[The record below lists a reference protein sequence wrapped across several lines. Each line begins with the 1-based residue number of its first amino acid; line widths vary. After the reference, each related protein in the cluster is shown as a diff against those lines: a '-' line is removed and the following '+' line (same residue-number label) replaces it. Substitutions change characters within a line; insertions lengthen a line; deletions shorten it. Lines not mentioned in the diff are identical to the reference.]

1 MWFNDPI
8 MPQTLGAGLE
18 IKKMKLGSFWTYPE
32 KRLGKTAEILN
43 RNLEMAVKADAMDI
57 SKDH

>member
-32 KRLGKTAEILN
+32 KYLGKRPKSN
-43 RNLEMAVKADAMDI
+43 RNLEMAK
-57 SKDH
+57 